1 MFPFPP
7 ESAETPPRAITAS
20 PFQLEWMGASDV
32 DYINIWISTSS
43 TTSEDEEEDKK
54 EGNYFVIGENQS
66 TPRGVYPN
74 VIDFGVNFRNKRETT
89 ARM

>member
-1 MFPFPP
+1 
-7 ESAETPPRAITAS
+7 
-20 PFQLEWMGASDV
+20 MGGYDV

>member
-1 MFPFPP
+1 M
-7 ESAETPPRAITAS
+7 
-20 PFQLEWMGASDV
+20 

-66 TPRGVYPN
+66 TPMGV
-74 VIDFGVNFRNKRETT
+74 
-89 ARM
+89 